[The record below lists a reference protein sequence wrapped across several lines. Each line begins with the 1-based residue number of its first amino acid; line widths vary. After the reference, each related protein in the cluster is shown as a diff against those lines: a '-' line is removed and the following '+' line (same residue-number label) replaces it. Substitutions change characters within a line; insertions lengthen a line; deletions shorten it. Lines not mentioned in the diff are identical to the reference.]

1 MSLTRNPRNHR
12 AMVIAPVMMALSL
25 SWSLLLT
32 TGLAQEKLP
41 QPTGH
46 INDFAAVVDEAEK
59 QRLETVLE
67 SLKERIGVDLV
78 VAIIKT
84 AGNEDLYDAS
94 LRLAGE
100 WNVGTRTSTRKTLL
114 LLITAD
120 NGRFFTQF
128 SRNAQTALPDGLVG
142 EMGRRMRPKFESG
155 DLNGGLLIGIQT
167 FTNALGEQNNFTFAQ
182 LDPQGGETQ
191 EAQTRPRTIEPT
203 ASPTDTPAPSP
214 TETSTPEATPTPTPK
229 ITPVAGSAE
238 TPTLEESPSA
248 TPTPSIVETPTP
260 EFSTSPSA
268 TPTAEPAETPAAAA
282 PSPELSPVASPTVS
296 IAKNTGRPI
305 RTPAVRANPEDEKE
319 EVELALTK
327 PADERVDLLKA
338 FIAAH
343 PKSVAVPRA
352 YELIAAARAIVGDQ
366 KLQAGDTKAGLAL
379 FRQAMAEAPP
389 DMTDRFFA
397 EVIARIPMNLFL
409 RGQRDAAIEAA
420 RRAEVMAKLI
430 PNRLLALAQFYLGI
444 ENATEANRL
453 AELSVQAAP
462 DLAAAHQALGAA
474 RHIALRLDD
483 AEAEYARAVALD
495 PKSTAA
501 KLALAD
507 LKRSSGNSEAALT
520 LYREALEADAKSNSA
535 RAGVVLSLLELGKK
549 PEAEQ
554 EITATLKNPETSRN
568 LPLLVGAGYWYMAHN
583 DPVRGLE
590 LTQQAVSIEPRYS
603 WAQIGF
609 ARALIADRRT
619 IEAER
624 VVRYA
629 RNFGRFPTL
638 DYELANVLAAMGLYD
653 EAAAELMPSFSLK
666 DGQLETKLAGRIVTR
681 AATFGELLAPE
692 RRAAIFQKQSV
703 DSEANEKVMHG
714 LLAFT
719 TALDPPDGRAS
730 KEDEVLAAAQEF
742 IGGDDPM
749 RTYRQIYVGS
759 KLIRKG
765 IAFSNV
771 LDLMDSAMT
780 GVEAALNVPAATVA
794 VQADELSDMRARA
807 LQQGNTPNIPN
818 GPRAALSGLLRGHIE
833 DLAGLAL
840 FNMDKPVEA
849 VARLRLAVSVL
860 PPGTPMGR
868 SATWHLGS
876 ALEAAGR
883 NDQALLY
890 YIKAYL
896 AGSPDPVRR
905 AVIENVYKKVNGTL
919 DGLDD
924 KIGPGFS
931 TTPSPTPT
939 RPPE

>member
-1 MSLTRNPRNHR
+1 
-12 AMVIAPVMMALSL
+12 MVIAPVLMALFL

-41 QPTGH
+41 PPSGH
-46 INDFAAVVDEAEK
+46 INDFAAVVDPAAK

-67 SLKERIGVDLV
+67 SLKERTSIDLV
-78 VAIIKT
+78 IAIVKT

-100 WNVGTRTSTRKTLL
+100 WNIGTRTSTRKTLL

-120 NGRFFTQF
+120 SGRFFTQF
-128 SRNAQTALPDGLVG
+128 SRSAQTALPDGLVG
-142 EMGRRMRPKFESG
+142 EMGRRMRPKFDSG

-167 FTNALGEQNNFTFAQ
+167 FTNGLGEQNNFTFAQ
-182 LDPQGGETQ
+182 LDPQGRETQ
-191 EAQTRPRTIEPT
+191 VAQTRPRTVEPEATPANTPAPQPTETPSPAATPTPSPEAT
-203 ASPTDTPAPSP
+203 ASPTPQPSP
-214 TETSTPEATPTPTPK
+214 SSA
-229 ITPVAGSAE
+229 SAE
-238 TPTLEESPSA
+238 TPTLEELPSA
-248 TPTPSIVETPTP
+248 TPSPSVADVPTP
-260 EFSTSPSA
+260 EISPSPSA
-268 TPTAEPAETPAAAA
+268 TPTAEPAETPAVAT
-282 PSPELSPVASPTVS
+282 PSPESSPVAGTTAAV
-296 IAKNTGRPI
+296 AKNTGRPT
-305 RTPAVRANPEDEKE
+305 RTPAARANPEDEKE
-319 EVELALTK
+319 EVELTLTK
-327 PADERVDLLKA
+327 PADQRVDLLKT

-352 YELIAAARAIVGDQ
+352 YELIASARAVMGDQ
-366 KLQAGDTKAGLAL
+366 KLQAGDIKAGLAL
-379 FRQAMAEAPP
+379 FRQAMAEAPA

-409 RGQRDAAIEAA
+409 RDQRDAAIEAA
-420 RRAEVMAKLI
+420 RRAEVLAKLI

-444 ENATEANRL
+444 EDATEANRL
-453 AELSVQAAP
+453 AELSVQTAP
-462 DLAAAHQALGAA
+462 ELAAAHQALGAA

-483 AEAEYARAVALD
+483 AEAEYARALALD
-495 PKSTAA
+495 PKSTSA

-507 LKRSSGNSEAALT
+507 LKRASGNSEPALT
-520 LYREALEADAKSNSA
+520 LYREVLEADPKSNSA
-535 RAGVVLSLLELGKK
+535 RAGIVLSLLELGRK

-554 EITATLKNPETSRN
+554 EITAALQNPEKARN

-609 ARALIADRRT
+609 ARALIADRR
-619 IEAER
+619 ILEAER

-638 DYELANVLAAMGLYD
+638 DYELANVLASMGLYD
-653 EAAAELMPSFSLK
+653 EAAGELTPSFSLK
-666 DGQLETKLAGRIVTR
+666 DGQLETRLAGRITTR

-703 DSEANEKVMHG
+703 DSEGNEKVMRG
-714 LLAFT
+714 LLSFT
-719 TALDPPDGRAS
+719 TALDPAGGRAP
-730 KEDEVLAAAQEF
+730 KEEDVLAAAQEF

-749 RTYRQIYVGS
+749 RAYRQIYVAG

-765 IAFSNV
+765 LGFSTV
-771 LDLMDSAMT
+771 LELMDSAMT

-794 VQADELSDMRARA
+794 VQPDELSDMRARA

-818 GPRAALSGLLRGHIE
+818 GPRGVLSGLLRGRIE

-860 PPGTPMGR
+860 PPGTPMWR
-868 SATWHLGS
+868 SANWHLGS

-890 YIKAYL
+890 YVKAYL
-896 AGSPDPVRR
+896 AGDPDPVRR

-931 TTPSPTPT
+931 TRTPTPK
-939 RPPE
+939 PE

>member
-1 MSLTRNPRNHR
+1 MSLTGNPR
-12 AMVIAPVMMALSL
+12 AMVITPVLMALFL

-41 QPTGH
+41 PPTGH
-46 INDFAAVVDEAEK
+46 INDFAAVIDPAEK

-67 SLKERIGVDLV
+67 SLKERTSIDLII
-78 VAIIKT
+78 AIVKT

-100 WNVGTRTSTRKTLL
+100 WNVGTRTSTRKSLL

-128 SRNAQTALPDGLVG
+128 SRSAQIALPDGLVG
-142 EMGRRMRPKFESG
+142 EMGRRMRPQFESG
-155 DLNGGLLIGIQT
+155 DLNGGLLTGIKT
-167 FTNALGEQNNFTFAQ
+167 LTNALGERNNFTFAQ

-191 EAQTRPRTIEPT
+191 VAQTRPRTVE
-203 ASPTDTPAPSP
+203 PSP
-214 TETSTPEATPTPTPK
+214 SPANTPSPQPTEPEATPTPTPRN
-229 ITPVAGSAE
+229 TPTAGSAE
-238 TPTLEESPSA
+238 TPTPEESPTA
-248 TPTPSIVETPTP
+248 TPTPSVAETPTP
-260 EFSTSPSA
+260 EISPSPSA
-268 TPTAEPAETPAAAA
+268 TPTAEAAETQAVATPSSA
-282 PSPELSPVASPTVS
+282 PSPVASARVGV
-296 IAKNTGRPI
+296 AKNTGRPT
-305 RTPAVRANPEDEKE
+305 RTPAARANPEDEKE
-319 EVELALTK
+319 EVELTLTK
-327 PADERVDLLKA
+327 PADQRVDLLKA

-366 KLQAGDTKAGLAL
+366 KLQAGDIEAGLAL
-379 FRQAMAEAPP
+379 FRLAMAEAPA

-420 RRAEVMAKLI
+420 RRAEVLAKLI

-462 DLAAAHQALGAA
+462 ELAAAHQALGAA

-483 AEAEYARAVALD
+483 AEAEYARALALD
-495 PKSTAA
+495 PESTAA

-507 LKRSSGNSEAALT
+507 LKRSSGNSEPALT
-520 LYREALEADAKSNSA
+520 LYREVLEADPKSNSA

-554 EITATLKNPETSRN
+554 EITAALQNPETARN
-568 LPLLVGAGYWYMAHN
+568 LPLLVGVGYWYLAHN
-583 DPVRGLE
+583 NPVRGLE

-619 IEAER
+619 LEAER

-653 EAAAELMPSFSLK
+653 EAAGELTPSFSLK
-666 DGQLETKLAGRIVTR
+666 DGQLETKLAGRISTR

-692 RRAAIFQKQSV
+692 RRAAIFQKQSI
-703 DSEANEKVMHG
+703 DSEANEKVMRG
-714 LLAFT
+714 LLSFT
-719 TALDPPDGRAS
+719 TALDPPNGRAP

-765 IAFSNV
+765 LGFSTV

-794 VQADELSDMRARA
+794 VQPDELSDMRARA

-818 GPRAALSGLLRGHIE
+818 GPRAALSGLLRGRIE

-840 FNMDKPVEA
+840 FNMDKPVES

-860 PPGTPMGR
+860 PPGTPMWR

-876 ALEAAGR
+876 ALEAAGK

-890 YIKAYL
+890 YVKAYL
-896 AGSPDPVRR
+896 AGEPDPVRR

-939 RPPE
+939 RPLE